1 MKVVK
6 YYRKK
11 SVNIERGGEQPCVA
25 YMRDELVKLWFSN
38 QILKVEQEV
47 KALLIGNARESIIR
61 ILAFQVC
68 DQFGELVV

>member
-1 MKVVK
+1 M
-6 YYRKK
+6 
-11 SVNIERGGEQPCVA
+11 A
-25 YMRDELVKLWFSN
+25 YMRDELVKLRFSN
-38 QILKVEQEV
+38 QILKMEQEV